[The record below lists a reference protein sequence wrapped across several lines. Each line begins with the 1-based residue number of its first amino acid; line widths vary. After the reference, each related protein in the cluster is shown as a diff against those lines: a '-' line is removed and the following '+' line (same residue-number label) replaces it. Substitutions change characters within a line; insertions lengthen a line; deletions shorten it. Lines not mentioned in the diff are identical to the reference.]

1 MTMQSKS
8 EYTQEAD
15 NQPGLCYYCEKPM
28 TLGGDGSNGHPPDQ
42 ATRDHYV
49 AKSKSGRKTVPS
61 CRRCN
66 GIKADDLNAY
76 EFKWAVGQ
84 LLKNPDINAAWH
96 RNIKGLDRILF
107 RMIRIEIWKERQLR
121 KHNTYREQRINKETA
136 AVLALIAK
144 LKL

>member
-15 NQPGLCYYCEKPM
+15 NQLGLCYYCEKPM
-28 TLGGDGSNGHPPDQ
+28 TLGDDGSNGHPPDQ

-66 GIKADDLNAY
+66 GIKADDLHAQ

-107 RMIRIEIWKERQLR
+107 RMIRIEIWKERQQR
-121 KHNTYREQRINKETA
+121 KHNTYREQRINKETG
-136 AVLALIAK
+136 AVLDLIAK